1 MIIDN
6 KIDDKNSFLI
16 VLYGIGEELKI
27 IKKNYEKAKEEV
39 RELVEKY
46 IDNFEFTED
55 ELIVIRNILLE
66 NNIKL

>member
-27 IKKNYEKAKEEV
+27 IKKDYEKAKEEV

-55 ELIVIRNILLE
+55 ELLIIRNILLE

>member
-1 MIIDN
+1 MTIDN

-55 ELIVIRNILLE
+55 ELLIIRNILLE